1 MHATGHISAIMR
13 VLNCDLDEFARCLY
27 HQLRS
32 GDASRR
38 QEFYFPPFLTLFLLS
53 VYSSPYVSISSN
65 CLQFSPVIPVATG
78 VSLYRNKLKFDSSLS
93 FFFPPSHFNPAVRPP
108 SCENT
113 KSNCISH
120 RWYVSSFAKLTIIT
134 TIRRLGT

>member
-13 VLNCDLDEFARCLY
+13 VLNCDLDEFARSLY

-53 VYSSPYVSISSN
+53 AYSSPYVSISSN
-65 CLQFSPVIPVATG
+65 CLQFSPVIPVSTG
-78 VSLYRNKLKFDSSLS
+78 VSLYTNKLKFDSSLS
-93 FFFPPSHFNPAVRPP
+93 FFFPHLTLIPL
-108 SCENT
+108 
-113 KSNCISH
+113 
-120 RWYVSSFAKLTIIT
+120 FAIHPVCF
-134 TIRRLGT
+134 